1 MKTSFRRIT
10 TYTLYPVLLTATIL
24 IIIGAIRYHWDYKLT
39 YGLSALGLVLI
50 LVTFEFI
57 FPLSGKWKMTGKSF
71 LRDLKYILVDAPL
84 ITLTKSVFGIFA
96 IYYSEHHKGI
106 FSNTPTLIS
115 VIGFLLVFEFFQYW
129 YHRLSHTAKGKFGKF
144 LWGVHL
150 AHHLPDKVYVVMHA
164 VFNPVNAIITAI
176 IIQTPL
182 VLLGISPEAAL
193 AATLII
199 DLQSVISHFNV
210 DIKAGLLNYIFIGTE
225 THRYHHSANMDE
237 SKNYGNTL
245 AIWDLVFGTFLYK
258 PGVAPEKL
266 GVEGQEDYPPSNNI
280 LKVIAYPFKKNSD
293 PVSVYTVKQQLP

>member
-1 MKTSFRRIT
+1 MKTMFRKIIS
-10 TYTLYPVLLTATIL
+10 YTLYPVLLTSIIL
-24 IIIGAIRYHWDYKLT
+24 IIIAAIHYRWDYKLT
-39 YGLSALGLVLI
+39 YGLTTLGLILI
-50 LVTFEFI
+50 LMFFEFML
-57 FPLSGKWKMTGKSF
+57 PLSTDWKMTGKSF
-71 LRDLKYILVDAPL
+71 LRDLKYIIVDAPL
-84 ITLTKSVFGIFA
+84 IALTKSAFGFFA
-96 IYYSEHHKGI
+96 IYYSENHKGF
-106 FSNTPTLIS
+106 FSDSPMIIS
-115 VIGFLLVFEFFQYW
+115 VIGFLVVYEFFQYW
-129 YHRLSHTAKGKFGKF
+129 YHRLSHNSKGKWGKF

-266 GVEGQEDYPPSNNI
+266 G
-280 LKVIAYPFKKNSD
+280 
-293 PVSVYTVKQQLP
+293 